1 MKDDYDV
8 GYGKPPK
15 DGQFKKG
22 QSGNPSGKKKPPKF
36 DDLLKMGLAKE
47 RWVTVG
53 GKKVKMSTEAVIVE
67 VLLQKAANG
76 DLPSIKAALGY
87 ALQVPEETFSET
99 ITDHQLAMLKDVLAN
114 VPEHGDDEG

>member
-36 DDLLKMGLAKE
+36 EDLLKRGLAKE

-114 VPEHGDDEG
+114 VPEHSDEG

>member
-1 MKDDYDV
+1 MSDDYDV
-8 GYGKPPK
+8 GYGKPPESGK
-15 DGQFKKG
+15 FKKG

-36 DDLLKMGLAKE
+36 EDLLKLGLAKE

-53 GKKVKMSTEAVIVE
+53 GKKVRMSTEAVIVE

-76 DLPSIKAALGY
+76 DLPSIKTALGY
-87 ALQVPEETFSET
+87 ALQIPEETFSEA

-114 VPEHGDDEG
+114 MPEDDHDAD